1 MARYTFTVR
10 TEAKSAPPDHAVELK
25 DDAAALAYACDL
37 ARDLAQRY
45 TDADPAWQLVVA
57 DEKRARVY
65 SFTLPAPEGRR
76 SLVHPR
82 APRRPTEWGRQC
94 ALRLAVG
101 Q

>member
-37 ARDLAQRY
+37 ARDLVQRY

-65 SFTLPAPEGRR
+65 SLPLYA
-76 SLVHPR
+76 
-82 APRRPTEWGRQC
+82 AC
-94 ALRLAVG
+94 A
-101 Q
+101 